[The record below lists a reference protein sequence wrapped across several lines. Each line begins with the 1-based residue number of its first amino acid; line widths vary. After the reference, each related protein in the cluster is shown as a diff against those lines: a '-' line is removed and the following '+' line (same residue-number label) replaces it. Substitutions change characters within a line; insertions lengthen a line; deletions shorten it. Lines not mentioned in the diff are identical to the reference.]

1 MRRDRDSSTTDSPKM
16 PREKIEHPQMSPLRE
31 MKTAES
37 EAPPGKGD
45 GGGKAPAGYSDLME
59 FNWNGEVS
67 AEKLAIAQDMYASL
81 PDAYKQGDS
90 GDRQV
95 VTGFMAL
102 VMGVVAMFRVG
113 KIAPKRAMD
122 AAMGI
127 ATMEA
132 MAKTRRLQQ
141 GQEQGQLPRP
151 DTVTIS
157 TAQYQALVKRL
168 DDLEEKVAAMA
179 ARPPEMPAEKE
190 EMLRSAASRV
200 EALETELE
208 STKKVLLLSYY
219 ISLQYHE
226 ETCSSI

>member
-1 MRRDRDSSTTDSPKM
+1 MFLNRNATELLTRGLNLLQP
-16 PREKIEHPQMSPLRE
+16 
-31 MKTAES
+31 
-37 EAPPGKGD
+37 PPGKD
-45 GGGKAPAGYSDLME
+45 GKTPGYNDLME

-81 PDAYKQGDS
+81 PDAYKQGDT

-132 MAKTRRLQQ
+132 MAKTRRMQ
-141 GQEQGQLPRP
+141 QGQLPSP

-157 TAQYQALVKRL
+157 TKQYQALIKRL
-168 DDLEEKVAAMA
+168 DDLEEKVTALA
-179 ARPPEMPAEKE
+179 ARPAEMPAEKE
-190 EMLRSAASRV
+190 EMLKAAVSRL

-208 STKKVLLLSYY
+208 STKKVVW
-219 ISLQYHE
+219 
-226 ETCSSI
+226 

>member
-1 MRRDRDSSTTDSPKM
+1 
-16 PREKIEHPQMSPLRE
+16 
-31 MKTAES
+31 
-37 EAPPGKGD
+37 
-45 GGGKAPAGYSDLME
+45 
-59 FNWNGEVS
+59 
-67 AEKLAIAQDMYASL
+67 
-81 PDAYKQGDS
+81 
-90 GDRQV
+90 
-95 VTGFMAL
+95 
-102 VMGVVAMFRVG
+102 MGVVAMFRVG